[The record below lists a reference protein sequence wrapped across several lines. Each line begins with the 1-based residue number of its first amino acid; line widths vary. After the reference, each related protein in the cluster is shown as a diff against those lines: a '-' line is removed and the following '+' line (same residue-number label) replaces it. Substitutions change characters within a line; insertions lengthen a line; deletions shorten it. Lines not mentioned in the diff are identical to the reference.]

1 MTLGAKLAKLRRENQ
16 YTQEQLASLLGVS
29 RQAISKWESD
39 VAFPETEKL
48 IRMSELYGC
57 SLDYLLKESMEADHT
72 YEERPQ
78 APAEEDSSIRVTIP
92 RRLKER
98 KSERMLWGM
107 PLWHIGK
114 KARGVIAIGLDAQGI
129 IVIGLKARGVISI
142 GLLSLG
148 LISIGTLSIG
158 VFALGVLAIGI
169 VVGGS
174 FALGALAAGAICYG
188 KAAFG
193 AIAGGDFAAGAIAY
207 GKYAAIGDHAKGMIA
222 IGKTEAVGSLYQK
235 IGKLSAAEVT
245 EVKALLDA
253 NVPVYLNWAK
263 EIMKA
268 LL

>member
-16 YTQEQLASLLGVS
+16 YTQEQLAGLLGVS

-78 APAEEDSSIRVTIP
+78 APVEEDSSIRVTIP
-92 RRLKER
+92 RRFRER

-114 KARGVIAIGLDAQGI
+114 KARGVIAIGLDAQGV
-129 IVIGLKARGVISI
+129 IVIGVKARGVISI
-142 GLLSLG
+142 GVLSLG
-148 LISIGTLSIG
+148 MISIGMLSIG
-158 VFALGVLAIGI
+158 VLALGVLAIGI
-169 VVGGS
+169 VAGGS

-207 GKYAAIGDHAKGMIA
+207 GKYAAIGDHARGMIA

-235 IGKLSAAEVT
+235 IGKLSSAEAT